1 MSTND
6 KIALAL
12 IAVIVITVII
22 FFVVRRLRKTNRIK
36 SLLKNH
42 SGKIKVLLDWDRAP
56 SISELSEDD
65 IATILSLSK
74 NDWDEWGYLI
84 QRVHELGNNYPDTV
98 YEFINDF
105 IPKAR
110 KRKSFNK
117 DIRQST
123 NIQRIVSVAID
134 SMLLEELRL
143 IDADS
148 EDTWKQKDKL
158 RERASQIREKYADG
172 YKTYCDIQNDK
183 NPKHGEIISD
193 RKRII
198 ELQSIYENCKNYEG
212 WEEKQKDFCSTYWKI
227 LKDVRPQD
235 GRYYYFVPF
244 NKPTRKG
251 ALVES
256 KFMVWQG
263 FCECCSSFLL
273 DRQTDSFKENYLRL
287 EALKNRN
294 RYFYDHVYD
303 EIFQI
308 IQKYAENIDGDL
320 CIILIDRCK
329 RDWPVITYDYHYR
342 RVKELI
348 AECDFYSYNFSE
360 LPNIT
365 DDGNMG
371 GIFILDF
378 VTSNEELLNN
388 CKLIIEHFKK
398 SVPLIGYYS
407 MNKEYDEEELI
418 ELAEENEGY
427 LNNDEGDE
435 ETDIGFIKNCLLQ
448 VNKHQFFTYVAIP
461 NTWIGE
467 ATRSEETKRT
477 WLDNP
482 NQYYFRTKEKEDYIS
497 GEYSIDGGNSYQ
509 ELSIIGSKR
518 DVDDVAR
525 YTYLLF
531 KEMDVLDEFKEKGQK
546 AIEFMNSVGCL
557 AHHKDLYLNK
567 TAILCAFAVCSF
579 QSRLLFYRRLQSLVR
594 LVANALCC

>member
-1 MSTND
+1 MGVTD
-6 KIALAL
+6 KIALVL
-12 IAVIVITVII
+12 IAVVVLAVII
-22 FFVVRRLRKTNRIK
+22 FFVVKRQGKTRRIK

-42 SGKIKVLLDWDRAP
+42 PGKIKVLFDMDRTP
-56 SISELSEDD
+56 SLAELSEDD
-65 IATILSLSK
+65 ITTILSLSE
-74 NDWDEWGYLI
+74 NDWNEWSYLVK
-84 QRVHELGNNYPDTV
+84 RAHEIGNNFPDTV
-98 YEFINDF
+98 FEFINEF
-105 IPKAR
+105 IPNAR
-110 KRKSFNK
+110 KRKCFKK
-117 DIRQST
+117 DIKQST
-123 NIQRIVSVAID
+123 NVQRIVCVAID
-134 SMLLEELRL
+134 SMLLDELRL

-148 EDTWKQKDKL
+148 EDTWKQRDKL
-158 RERASQIREKYADG
+158 RERATQIKEKYPDG
-172 YKTYCDIQNDK
+172 YKTYCDIQNNK
-183 NPKHGEIISD
+183 NPKHSDIISD
-193 RKRII
+193 RRRII

-212 WEEKQKDFCSTYWKI
+212 WEEKQKDFCSTYWQI
-227 LKDVRPQD
+227 LKDVRSQD
-235 GRYYYFVPF
+235 GRYFYFVPF

-256 KFMVWQG
+256 KFKVWQG
-263 FCECCSSFLL
+263 FCECFSSFLL

-308 IQKYAENIDGDL
+308 IQKFAENIDGDL

-348 AECDFYSYNFSE
+348 GESDFYSYSFSE

-371 GIFILDF
+371 GIFILDC

-407 MNKEYDEEELI
+407 MNKEYDEEELVD
-418 ELAEENEGY
+418 LAEDSERY
-427 LNNDEGDE
+427 LKNDEDNE
-435 ETDIGFIKNCLLQ
+435 EADTDFIRNSLLQ
-448 VNKHQFFTYVAIP
+448 VNKHQFFAYLAIP

-477 WLDNP
+477 WLNNP
-482 NQYYFRTKEKEDYIS
+482 NQYYFRTKDKAGYVS
-497 GEYSIDGGNSYQ
+497 GEYSIDGGNTYQ
-509 ELSIIGSKR
+509 ELSIIGSKI

-531 KEMDVLDEFKEKGQK
+531 KEMGVLDEFKEKGHH
-546 AIEFMNSVGCL
+546 AIEFMNSVGSL
-557 AHHKDLYLNK
+557 AHH
-567 TAILCAFAVCSF
+567 
-579 QSRLLFYRRLQSLVR
+579 
-594 LVANALCC
+594 